1 MNQREYNPIIV
12 ATVLCVVCS
21 LAVSVAAVSL
31 KAKQDSN
38 VALDIK
44 KNILDASGL
53 STGEYGR
60 PAKELTLEEIE
71 NLLSLIHI

>member
-53 STGEYGR
+53 STGE
-60 PAKELTLEEIE
+60 
-71 NLLSLIHI
+71 